1 VLTISFKEL
10 VGCFAS
16 GDKKKNNKPEVDQYP
31 LPVQYIHLS
40 FIYSTTLEN

>member
-1 VLTISFKEL
+1 VIALKNWSVVL
-10 VGCFAS
+10 AN
-16 GDKKKNNKPEVDQYP
+16 GDKKEQQTRSNDQYP